1 MSRTNHSGY
10 VFNSKLSSREASFK
24 DFGAMDFI
32 NSNLNENIEP
42 NNLNNPEDRN
52 NFNTKITYEIP
63 LFTGF
68 KLSTQEDIL
77 RIKQR
82 AQNLKLNLDKKIIR
96 V

>member
-10 VFNSKLSSREASFK
+10 VFNSKLSSREAAFK

-82 AQNLKLNLDKKIIR
+82 AQNLKLNLDKKNH
-96 V
+96 